1 MANERKRGM
10 GLLPRL
16 VIGVFVPILL
26 AFLIIGNI
34 VFFSINFGNME
45 LKSIRDLGFA
55 GFKEMSA
62 ASLKEFTSS
71 MNKLGEKAIQNK
83 AEDVAKQV
91 EVYVR
96 LKGIKKADLSKNPL
110 LREIAVQKVGD
121 TGYTALHD
129 INGVSY
135 LHADPRVEGTD
146 LHALATKL
154 PGFWKII
161 ETGLQTDAS
170 GYYDWRDHDGSKRP
184 KYMYVAHVKG
194 TDLMIAATTYIDEFS
209 KPARAIATKLGQM
222 EKTYSSEYS
231 HRFKVFGLV
240 VLIDLALLLAVIY
253 LYSYSVVR
261 PVRRLVEVADKI
273 SMGDLKTSVDVNA
286 KGEVGALA
294 ESIERMQMSVRAA
307 IERLQKKRRE
317 EKNNSGMEK

>member
-1 MANERKRGM
+1 MANEKKSGM

-16 VIGVFVPILL
+16 IIGVFVPILL

-34 VFFSINFGNME
+34 VFFSINFGNVQF
-45 LKSIRDLGFA
+45 KSIRDLSFA
-55 GFKEMSA
+55 GFKEISA
-62 ASLKEFTSS
+62 ASLKEYTSS
-71 MNKLGEKAIQNK
+71 MNKLGERTIRNK

-91 EVYVR
+91 EVYLR
-96 LKGIKKADLSKNPL
+96 LKGTKKADFSKNPF
-110 LREIAVQKVGD
+110 LREIAIQKVGD

-129 INGVSY
+129 TNGISY
-135 LHADPRVEGTD
+135 FHVNPNVEGTD

-154 PGFWKII
+154 PGFWKIL
-161 ETGLQTDAS
+161 EAGLQTNTS
-170 GYYDWRDHDGSKRP
+170 GYYDWQDPDGSKRP
-184 KYMYVAHVKG
+184 KFMYVAHVKG

-209 KPARAIATKLGQM
+209 KPAMAIAEKLGRM
-222 EKTYSSEYS
+222 EKAYSSQYTQ
-231 HRFKVFGLV
+231 RFKVFGFV
-240 VLIDLALLLAVIY
+240 VLVDLVLLLAVIY

-261 PVRRLVEVADKI
+261 PVRRLAEVADKI

-317 EKNNSGMEK
+317 EKSNSSTEK

>member
-1 MANERKRGM
+1 MANEKKSGM

-16 VIGVFVPILL
+16 IIGVFVPILL

-34 VFFSINFGNME
+34 VFFSINFGDIQ

-55 GFKEMSA
+55 GFKEISA
-62 ASLKEFTSS
+62 ASLKEYTSS
-71 MNKLGEKAIQNK
+71 MNRMGEKAIQDK

-110 LREIAVQKVGD
+110 LREIAVQKVGG
-121 TGYTALHD
+121 TGYTALLDTSAMAYFH
-129 INGVSY
+129 V
-135 LHADPRVEGTD
+135 DPRLEGTD

-154 PGFWKII
+154 PGFWRIM
-161 ETGLQTDAS
+161 EAGLQANAS
-170 GYYDWRDHDGSKRP
+170 GYYDWRDPDGSKRA

-209 KPARAIATKLGQM
+209 KPARAIAAKLSEM

-231 HRFKVFGLV
+231 HRFKVFGFV

-317 EKNNSGMEK
+317 EKK

>member
-1 MANERKRGM
+1 MANEKKSGM

-16 VIGVFVPILL
+16 IIGVFVPILL

-34 VFFSINFGNME
+34 VFFSINFGNVQ
-45 LKSIRDLGFA
+45 LKSIRDLGFS

-62 ASLKEFTSS
+62 ASLKEYTSS
-71 MNKLGEKAIQNK
+71 MNKLGEKAIQDK

-96 LKGIKKADLSKNPL
+96 LKGIKKADLSKSAL

-121 TGYTALHD
+121 TGYTALLDTSAMAYFH
-129 INGVSY
+129 V
-135 LHADPRVEGTD
+135 DPRLEGTD

-154 PGFWKII
+154 PGFWKIM
-161 ETGLQTDAS
+161 EAGAQANAS
-170 GYYDWRDHDGSKRP
+170 GYYDWRDPDGSKRP

-209 KPARAIATKLGQM
+209 KPARAIATKLSQM

-231 HRFKVFGLV
+231 HRFKVFGFV

-317 EKNNSGMEK
+317 EKK